1 MAYDAAYYRKQAALA
16 QADADTTTLDNVR
29 DRAMRSV
36 AAFEAIADGLDR
48 SARRRADAEARTG
61 ELVVNAPQ
69 PSATGS

>member
-16 QADADTTTLDNVR
+16 QADADSTSLDNVR

-48 SARRRADAEARTG
+48 SARRRAEAEARTT
-61 ELVVNAPQ
+61 EMAVSAAP
-69 PSATGS
+69 PSAT